1 MSGKQ
6 AYFGK
11 VKPIDTKKQK
21 KTLADIYGDN
31 TNDDVEEF
39 INNNSADVDEET
51 PKEKKSAKIKREKSE
66 RRAEK
71 GRKAGRVIKR
81 IIILLIIAA
90 AAGAGV
96 WFFLQS
102 QSTQQDM
109 GAVEGAATEADKIYY
124 SRLTGNE
131 LNSEELAN
139 RPATC
144 IMIENSPAARPQ
156 SGLKDAG
163 IVIESLAEG
172 GISRFMGIFQESQ
185 PQYIGPVRS
194 VRMAY
199 VELAKPYHCS
209 IAHAGGATNAVN
221 LIRNNS
227 GFRDIDQFFN
237 DSTYRRIRSRGSP
250 HNLYTS
256 FEKID
261 ALNYKKGYRSSEF
274 KGFARTPVNAEPETP
289 EKVAT
294 KIKITMSGPLYNPVY
309 TYDKNTNKYLRAH
322 ESGGPH
328 YDIMESGVKT
338 QHAPDVVI
346 AMKVTAYTRAT
357 ESKYSDYTTTGIGDA
372 YIFQNGGVIS
382 ARWERKDADS
392 ELRFVDTSGNDIQL
406 NRGQTW
412 ISLYPSTGKVTW
424 E

>member
-1 MSGKQ
+1 MNGKQ

-11 VKPIDTKKQK
+11 VKPVDTKKQK
-21 KTLADIYGDN
+21 KALADIYGDK

-39 INNNSADVDEET
+39 IKNSADVDEET
-51 PKEKKSAKIKREKSE
+51 PKEKKSAKVKREKSE

-71 GRKAGRVIKR
+71 SHKAGRVVKR
-81 IIILLIIAA
+81 VFLLILLAA
-90 AAGAGV
+90 TAGAGV

-109 GAVEGAATEADKIYY
+109 GAVDGSATEADKIYY

-131 LNSEELAN
+131 LTSEELAN

-163 IVIESLAEG
+163 VIIESLAEG
-172 GISRFMGIFQESQ
+172 GISRFMAIFQESR
-185 PQYIGPVRS
+185 PQYVGPVRS

-199 VELAKPYHCS
+199 VELAKPFHCS
-209 IAHAGGATNAVN
+209 IAHVGGASNAVN

-237 DSTYRRIRSRGSP
+237 AAYYWRIRSRVSP
-250 HNLYTS
+250 HNVYTS
-256 FEKID
+256 FDKLDE
-261 ALNYKKGYRSSEF
+261 LNYKKGYRNSEF
-274 KGFARTPVNAEPETP
+274 KGFARVPVNSEPETP
-289 EKVAT
+289 EKKAN
-294 KIKITMSGPLYNPVY
+294 KITITMSSALYNPVY
-309 TYDKNTNKYLRAH
+309 TYDKTTNKYLRAYQ
-322 ESGGPH
+322 SGGAH
-328 YDIMESGVKT
+328 YDMTEGGAKT
-338 QHAPDVVI
+338 QNAPDVVV
-346 AMKVTAYTRAT
+346 AMKVTAYARST
-357 ESKYSDYTTTGIGDA
+357 ETKYSDYTTTGMGDA

-382 ARWERKDADS
+382 ARWERKDKDS

>member
-1 MSGKQ
+1 MNGKQ

-11 VKPIDTKKQK
+11 VKPVDTKKQK
-21 KTLADIYGDN
+21 KTLADIYASQ
-31 TNDDVEEF
+31 TNADVEEF
-39 INNNSADVDEET
+39 INDSADIDEET
-51 PKEKKSAKIKREKSE
+51 PKEKKSAKIKREKAE
-66 RRAEK
+66 RRAEN
-71 GRKAGRVIKR
+71 GRKVGRIIKR
-81 IIILLIIAA
+81 IILLLILAA

-102 QSTQQDM
+102 QGSQQDM
-109 GAVEGAATEADKIYY
+109 GAVDGTVTEADKIYY

-131 LNSEELAN
+131 LTSKEDAE

-144 IMIENSPAARPQ
+144 VMIENSPAARPQ
-156 SGLKDAG
+156 SGLKEAG
-163 IVIESLAEG
+163 VIYEAVAEG
-172 GISRFMGIFQESQ
+172 GITRFMAIFQEAH
-185 PQYIGPVRS
+185 PQYVGPVRS

-209 IAHAGGATNAVN
+209 IAHVGGSANAVG

-227 GFRDIDQFFN
+227 AFRDIDQFFN
-237 DSTYRRIRSRGSP
+237 DSTYWRIRSRYSP
-250 HNLYTS
+250 HNVYTS
-256 FEKID
+256 FEKLD

-274 KGFARTPVNAEPETP
+274 TGFPRVKINTTP
-289 EKVAT
+289 EKPEKAAN
-294 KIKITMSGPLYNPVY
+294 KITIGMSAALYNPVY
-309 TYDKNTNKYLRAH
+309 TYDKNTNKYLRAYQ
-322 ESGGPH
+322 SGGPH
-328 YDIMESGVKT
+328 YNIATDKGAKVQLS
-338 QHAPDVVI
+338 PDVVI
-346 AMKVTAYTRAT
+346 AMKVTAYNRPGTR
-357 ESKYSDYTTTGIGDA
+357 YSDYTTTGIGDA

-382 ARWERKDADS
+382 ARWERKDKDS